1 MLPEDELHP
10 IETLSNGKPPGQ
22 GEVSFTGD
30 PVGMG
35 PYRAQLP
42 NRDRDRERGEEQ
54 VSFTPLAAQIANGQP
69 TRQSPVVQ
77 LVNLSSL
84 EQKKKEE
91 PSLSEKIVDLLR
103 FSVGKS
109 SPSSLTEEEAFAGV
123 KWQ

>member
-10 IETLSNGKPPGQ
+10 IESLSNGKPPVRSELFAPEQGTAGQ
-22 GEVSFTGD
+22 KK
-30 PVGMG
+30 
-35 PYRAQLP
+35 A
-42 NRDRDRERGEEQ
+42 RERDDEQ
-54 VSFTPLAAQIANGQP
+54 VSFTPLAAQIANGQS

-109 SPSSLTEEEAFAGV
+109 SPHSLTEEEAFAGV